1 MYKLFPDEKVFE
13 TKFFTIHQD
22 WEIPVPAF
30 FIVAPKRTIRTIDE
44 FTNEEA
50 VEYIFLI
57 RALRKGMKDVL
68 TIRDVY
74 FFQNEDTKHNFHLWV
89 FPRYDWMEKFG
100 RKIESVKPIM
110 NYAAQNM
117 LGKEQIDEVKN
128 AVIKMREYFDGIKN
142 IIPG

>member
-1 MYKLFPDEKVFE
+1 L
-13 TKFFTIHQD
+13 
-22 WEIPVPAF
+22 
-30 FIVAPKRTIRTIDE
+30 
-44 FTNEEA
+44 N
-50 VEYIFLI
+50 
-57 RALRKGMKDVL
+57 
-68 TIRDVY
+68 IRDVY

-117 LGKEQIDEVKN
+117 LGKEQIDKVKN
-128 AVIKMREYFDGIKN
+128 AVIKMREYFVGIKN

>member
-1 MYKLFPDEKVFE
+1 MNKLFPDEKIFE
-13 TKFFTIHQD
+13 TNFFTVHQD
-22 WEIPVPAF
+22 WECPIPAF

-50 VEYIFLI
+50 SEYIFLI
-57 RALRKGMKDVL
+57 RALRKGMKEVL
-68 TIRDVY
+68 NISNVY

-89 FPRYDWMEKFG
+89 FPRYEWMNTFG

-117 LGKEQIDEVKN
+117 LGEEHIAEVKN
-128 AVIKMREYFDGIKN
+128 AATKMKEYFDGVKN
-142 IIPG
+142 ISPR